1 MRPEHGIRT
10 QRAVSATTNGGG
22 EHRGNKNGQ
31 CAQVSSKV
39 GFTSR
44 NFRDTTLRN
53 ASNSFPSLRKSDMVG
68 DDRGIS
74 EKPLH
79 GRMDGID
86 MGSDTG
92 LGVS

>member
-1 MRPEHGIRT
+1 
-10 QRAVSATTNGGG
+10 
-22 EHRGNKNGQ
+22 
-31 CAQVSSKV
+31 
-39 GFTSR
+39 
-44 NFRDTTLRN
+44 
-53 ASNSFPSLRKSDMVG
+53 MVG
-68 DDRGIS
+68 DDGGIS